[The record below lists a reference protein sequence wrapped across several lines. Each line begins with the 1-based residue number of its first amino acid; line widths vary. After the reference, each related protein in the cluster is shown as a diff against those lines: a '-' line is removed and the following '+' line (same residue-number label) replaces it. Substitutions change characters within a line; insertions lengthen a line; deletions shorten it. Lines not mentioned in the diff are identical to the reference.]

1 MSDPMN
7 ARLKPSRETI
17 LSNRRARTIS
27 NDHTIYGEIYDA
39 ILDHRLPPGTKLTED
54 ALGEIFGVSR
64 TVVRKALF
72 RLAHENIVRIRPHRG
87 AVVASPSTEEAR
99 NVFEA
104 RRVVEQAVVRDLAG
118 SVTDAQL
125 GALRLLVD
133 DEHAAY
139 SRGDRRNWIKLSGQF
154 HLDLAELSG
163 NAVLAK
169 FLKELVSRTSL
180 IIALY
185 EAPGQA
191 ACSHDEHLALID
203 AIADGDGDRAAALMA
218 GHLEACEAKLN
229 LDGDDA
235 TVDLMSVF
243 SDVLR
248 LRRPARR
255 HAARTQSA

>member
-1 MSDPMN
+1 MTSQATP
-7 ARLKPSRETI
+7 
-17 LSNRRARTIS
+17 NRNPIPNSKNERAAS
-27 NDHTIYGEIYDA
+27 NDHVIYGEIYDA

-104 RRVVEQAVVRDLAG
+104 RRVVEHAVVRDLAG

-125 GALRLLVD
+125 GTLRMLVD
-133 DEHAAY
+133 DEHAAH

-154 HLDLAELSG
+154 HLDLAEMSG

-169 FLKELVSRTSL
+169 FLKELISRTSL

-185 EAPGQA
+185 EAPGQV
-191 ACSHDEHLALID
+191 ACSHAEHLALIG

-218 GHLEACEAKLN
+218 GHLEACEAQLN
-229 LDGDDA
+229 LDGEDA

-248 LRRPARR
+248 QRRPARR
-255 HAARTQSA
+255 QAARTQSV